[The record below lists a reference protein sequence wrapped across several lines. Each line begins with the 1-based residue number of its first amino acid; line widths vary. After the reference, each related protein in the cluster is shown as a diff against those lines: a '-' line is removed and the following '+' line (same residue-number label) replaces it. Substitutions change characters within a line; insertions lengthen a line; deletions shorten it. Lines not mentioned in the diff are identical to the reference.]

1 MTRLLTHGYDGVRR
15 WFKGVRRDKAKMQ
28 KVGFPWCDNGHWRA
42 VYADVNRCEVEFMDS
57 LRTIDTPLN
66 EMERR
71 VCNSVIDLFRSE
83 WARCGVEGFLDGQP
97 PLRASKWTV
106 QRATIAHVPRQQDAY
121 NCGMY
126 AYRYLEHRLQGAMV
140 DYKSVNMPLHRKVF
154 LLELLAG
161 RPLRTFMPSLSQPE
175 DLLRYQLALDQLRG
189 RITSSWSYTLGG
201 VYVAPT
207 FELREEQAPRPEG
220 GPEADSK
227 RTSGDGPGTVLI
239 PNPDGATCC
248 ARLPSGPC
256 GSTKHA
262 SWFYRAEACMGR
274 RVWAGSEHPCVQ
286 TSDSE
291 WKRYDP
297 NSETAELELMSWL
310 CGVPK
315 AEPFTEEGK
324 GRGLRLKAGETM
336 RRGEILGVALGTG
349 LYPRAAHDAR
359 LRENRACHAR
369 RQAAVYNVQ
378 IHGWVLTCPS
388 GEGVMLMNESTM
400 RNVQMVEIAD
410 IVLPDSWGT
419 LAATGAVMAF
429 VALEDAPGQSVQKG
443 YGDAYEGVVLST
455 DYGLDYEG
463 TRKLVGYDRPTIS
476 AAAPPL
482 LNKEEE
488 GALPEQLLRMV
499 GGTDSP
505 NFHAMIKWGGVLDHA
520 GAAGATGDPNK
531 CRECGHAL
539 AGPDAHHAAS
549 SRGQQQSAAVVLGNG
564 VGGDECGPA
573 RSDEKSVRQN
583 DWVRQK
589 VRHLRMSSGPAFN
602 GEGCDAESVGAAK
615 RRGQDVAEECAPQF
629 GSTTRTSSFSEGEHE
644 EGKARIG

>member
-42 VYADVNRCEVEFMDS
+42 VYVDVNRHVVEFMDS
-57 LRTIDTPLN
+57 MCTIDTPLN
-66 EMERR
+66 ELERR
-71 VCNSVIDLFRSE
+71 VCVSVIDLFRSE

-161 RPLRTFMPSLSQPE
+161 RPLRTFYPSLSQPE
-175 DLLRYQLALDQLRG
+175 AFLRYQLALDELRG
-189 RITSSWSYTLGG
+189 RITSSWLYSFGG
-201 VYVAPT
+201 VHVAPT

-443 YGDAYEGVVLST
+443 YGDAYEEVVLST

-499 GGTDSP
+499 GGTESP

-520 GAAGATGDPNK
+520 GPAGATGDPNK

-549 SRGQQQSAAVVLGNG
+549 SRGQQQRAAVVLGKG
-564 VGGDECGPA
+564 VGGPA

-583 DWVRQK
+583 DWVRGG
-589 VRHLRMSSGPAFN
+589 HERMSSGPAFN
-602 GEGCDAESVGAAK
+602 VGAAK
-615 RRGQDVAEECAPQF
+615 ALEQPKGEAKTLRKSARRSSEVQQGPKEHDAEKQDRSVRE
-629 GSTTRTSSFSEGEHE
+629 STKRGRHE
-644 EGKARIG
+644 